1 MGVSKDT
8 SRACTSR
15 VLGEWLGRKKRAT
28 GSGVYSI
35 GCSGGLNEHES
46 AVKPPRLVCCSARRP
61 WRTQQSVEVPTVAR
75 VDRAEVLGLQSNDP
89 RAKSKGERRQGANV
103 GRRLAKGRRGRGAGP
118 RGAVHGTI
126 GRVPGS
132 RWGRLFRLGHGA
144 APAALAPQRPASG
157 SAGSEEDSNG
167 REKSTLEADE
177 GGAWQSAAP
186 CPKRCRGRVR
196 VRLTAT
202 AGALAAKAGSCS
214 PGPAVP
220 AHADC

>member
-1 MGVSKDT
+1 MSKDT

-118 RGAVHGTI
+118 RGAVHGTMSALRHTHPCRPWLLVKRHWLDCQPI
-126 GRVPGS
+126 
-132 RWGRLFRLGHGA
+132 A
-144 APAALAPQRPASG
+144 AACLAA
-157 SAGSEEDSNG
+157 
-167 REKSTLEADE
+167 
-177 GGAWQSAAP
+177 GGAGYSVLDMALHRRPSHHSARRAVLLV
-186 CPKRCRGRVR
+186 VR
-196 VRLTAT
+196 RIAT
-202 AGALAAKAGSCS
+202 AGRR
-214 PGPAVP
+214 AVTN
-220 AHADC
+220 